1 MKGKKLNRRAGYGLE
16 ILVIYTFI
24 GHEKA
29 IEWRKSKI
37 QKVKTGTKYKN
48 SLFKIKH

>member
-16 ILVIYTFI
+16 IPVIYTFI

-37 QKVKTGTKYKN
+37 QKDIKLEQ
-48 SLFKIKH
+48 SIKIRCLK